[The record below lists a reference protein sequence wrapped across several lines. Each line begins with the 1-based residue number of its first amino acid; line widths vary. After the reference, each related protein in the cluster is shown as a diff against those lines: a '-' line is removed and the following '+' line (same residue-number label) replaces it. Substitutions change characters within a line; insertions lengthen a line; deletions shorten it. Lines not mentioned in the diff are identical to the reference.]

1 MKALAVSDLSKSFDG
16 LLAVEGVDF
25 SVEIGERL
33 VIIGPNGAGKTTLFN
48 LVTGDLAPSR
58 GRIYLFGQDI
68 TRKSIHRRTRLGM
81 ARTFQLTNL
90 FPNLTLSDAVFLA
103 VEGTSTLKFTIHRP
117 ASSFKELLIK
127 TERMI
132 EQWGLREYQHALIQD
147 LSYGVQRQLEV
158 VMTLASGAK
167 LLLLD
172 EPTAGLSP
180 SERSTLVSMIL
191 NLDPEITLVS
201 IEHDMDVAFQVA
213 RKMIV
218 LHYGHLLAEG
228 SPEEIKANPRVR
240 EIYLGQQ

>member
-1 MKALAVSDLSKSFDG
+1 MKALTVANLCKSFEG
-16 LLAVEGVDF
+16 LHAVEGANF
-25 SVEIGERL
+25 SVERGERL

-48 LVTGDLAPSR
+48 LVTGDLAPSS
-58 GRIYLFGQDI
+58 GRIYFFGQDI
-68 TRKSIHRRTRLGM
+68 TRMAIHRRARLGM

-90 FPNLTLSDAVFLA
+90 FPNLTLFDAIFLA
-103 VEGTSTLKFTIHRP
+103 VAGMSALKFTMHRP
-117 ASSFKELLIK
+117 VGSCKDLLSK
-127 TERMI
+127 AERMVA
-132 EQWGLREYQHALIQD
+132 QWGLRENQGTLIQD

-180 SERSTLVSMIL
+180 AERGTLVSMIL
-191 NLDPEITLVS
+191 NLDPDVTLIT

-213 RKMIV
+213 RRMIV
-218 LHYGHLLAEG
+218 LHQGRVLAEG
-228 SPEEIKANPRVR
+228 SPEEIKANSRVR